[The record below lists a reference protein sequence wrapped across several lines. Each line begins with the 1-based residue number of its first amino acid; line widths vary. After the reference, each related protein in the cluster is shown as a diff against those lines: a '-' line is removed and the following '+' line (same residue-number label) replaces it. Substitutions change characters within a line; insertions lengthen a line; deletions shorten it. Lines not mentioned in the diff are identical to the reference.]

1 MQMTKKAQFVVRTFQ
16 YADLPEVLDVID
28 SCRRE
33 YGLEGKVQPLL
44 EPSDLAM
51 TAVYGQSRSA
61 YFVAVV
67 GECIAG
73 GAGIAPLS
81 GNEARV
87 CELQR
92 MYLRSCYREQGI
104 GHALLEACIGAARD
118 FGYSGCYA
126 ETISEMSM
134 ALSFYAR
141 HGFRTIGSPMGET
154 GHHHNDRWLLLEIGA
169 AFRDGWE
176 L

>member
-1 MQMTKKAQFVVRTFQ
+1 MTKKKQFVVRTFQ
-16 YADLPEVLDVID
+16 YADLAEVLDIIG

-33 YGLEGKVQPLL
+33 YGLEGRVQHLL
-44 EPSDLAM
+44 EPCDLAM
-51 TAVYGQSRSA
+51 TTVYSQSRSA

-73 GAGIAPLS
+73 GAGIAPLA
-81 GNEARV
+81 GDEAGV

-92 MYLRSCYREQGI
+92 MYLRPCYREQGI
-104 GHALLEACIGAARD
+104 GHALLEACIGAARG
-118 FGYSGCYA
+118 FEYSGCYA
-126 ETISEMSM
+126 ETVSEMSI

-141 HGFRTIGSPMGET
+141 HGFRTIGSSMGQT